1 MTDLPRHPID
11 DGQVLDANLHLLDRS
26 IIDADDVPTSVVDD
40 VEIDVER
47 EGRPV
52 ISSLVLG
59 SGIVSRFYGA
69 HPPDH
74 IRYRI
79 PWRHVAS
86 VESAITLSVPRSE
99 VDITWFETW
108 LHEHVVGRIPGGRRD
123 PE

>member
-1 MTDLPRHPID
+1 MTNLPEHPVR

-26 IIDADDVPTSVVDD
+26 IVDADDIPTSVVDD
-40 VEIDVER
+40 IEIDLETD
-47 EGRPV
+47 GRPV

-59 SGIVSRFYGA
+59 TGIVSRFYGA
-69 HPPDH
+69 HPPGH
-74 IRYRI
+74 IRYRV